1 MGSPMAFRYLCGEP
15 RFLLHSLLGLPACHS
30 PGGIES
36 CTYSTNGPLVSV
48 VPVVENH
55 PFS

>member
-1 MGSPMAFRYLCGEP
+1 MGSPMAFRYLRGEP